1 MWLYE
6 LCNFRLSNI
15 KSSLPFIEGKLLSF
29 TCGLSYYGLNTPMT
43 MYFVTEL
50 LLDIRDIVHHG
61 GVLVEC
67 KGGIHAYLCQNL
79 M

>member
-1 MWLYE
+1 M
-6 LCNFRLSNI
+6 
-15 KSSLPFIEGKLLSF
+15 SF
-29 TCGLSYYGLNTPMT
+29 TCGLLYYGLNTPMT

-61 GVLVEC
+61 GILVEC

-79 M
+79 I